1 MLTLPELGDLVFLGI
16 ASLTLLSAC
25 VVTFSRNI
33 VYSGFALLG
42 TFGGAAG
49 LFVLLSSDFVA
60 ITQLLIYVGGI
71 LILVLFAIMLTS
83 RIGEIELTN
92 NSLNLKI
99 AIPLMGLFLILLLSL
114 LAKGDWVVS
123 ETESFY
129 SMIRPIGH
137 ALLSQYLLPFEVI
150 SIALLGALVGAVVIV
165 KKEVK

>member
-1 MLTLPELGDLVFLGI
+1 MLTLPELRDLVFLGI